1 MFARLDRKEQTV
13 KKVDK
18 HNPHGK
24 AFRILHVY
32 MRVEIKQNASKR
44 HKAKFRT
51 L

>member
-24 AFRILHVY
+24 AFRILHV
-32 MRVEIKQNASKR
+32 EIKKNASKR
-44 HKAKFRT
+44 HKAKFHT